1 MKTYNFNVRTLHAI
15 CFVLA
20 LGLLVAGLQAFFVAN
35 AATLAGAASVYP
47 GHAIAKMACGL
58 FLGACAWFDALEKT
72 LPATACAKTD
82 LKHRADAVLN
92 QLTASGSGCTSGV
105 LHSLAESHRA
115 RLEELAMHCLG
126 SAALP
131 HEERF
136 TPKEAGAR
144 LREAIDALVTPSATV
159 EASNTCK
166 AYEAAMQAA
175 NHNISTAYSAMRTMQ
190 TAISKPATAS
200 VNGHTTTATP
210 SKGQKVMPEDIEAA
224 IAHEFYFSGDDGV
237 KGAAGGVFG
246 SYTII
251 RANAVAPEQTMKL
264 TTFCVLVLK
273 NGFKVVGISA
283 CADPAIYSAEEG
295 YKWARKDAINK
306 VWPLLGY
313 DLCNKLA
320 SQSA

>member
-1 MKTYNFNVRTLHAI
+1 MKTYNFNVRLLHVL
-15 CFVLA
+15 CFVLS
-20 LGLLVAGLQAFFVAN
+20 LVLLVAGLQAVFVAN

-47 GHAIAKMACGL
+47 DHAIAKMACGL
-58 FLGACAWFDALEKT
+58 ILGACAWFDALEKNRSES
-72 LPATACAKTD
+72 ACAKADVKRSTD
-82 LKHRADAVLN
+82 ALFNR
-92 QLTASGSGCTSGV
+92 
-105 LHSLAESHRA
+105 LHLSSSCQQANVAQHDPKERHRA
-115 RLEELAMHCLG
+115 RLEELAMHCLA

-136 TPKEAGAR
+136 TPQEAGAR
-144 LREAIDALVTPSATV
+144 LQQAIDALMMASAT
-159 EASNTCK
+159 ESNMSMTYK
-166 AYEAAMQAA
+166 A
-175 NHNISTAYSAMRTMQ
+175 MQ
-190 TAISKPATAS
+190 TALAEIATGS
-200 VNGHTTTATP
+200 GSGVTSQVSP

-251 RANAVAPEQTMKL
+251 RADAVAPEQTMKL

-320 SQSA
+320 IQSA